1 MTTAFQLDFQL
12 ILAGKRSLDHEQTVD
27 RNLNKRLTAC
37 NSVDD
42 DRLNGV
48 RADKSLYGQAMP
60 INTNFGESLLT
71 TATADE
77 NSCTT
82 NLHSSVSSHIALCM
96 TFRIFSLMN
105 SVL

>member
-12 ILAGKRSLDHEQTVD
+12 TLAGKRSLDHEQTID

-48 RADKSLYGQAMP
+48 WTMP